1 MNPSSTEAKRWLG
14 RWWGDT
20 RADARKLG
28 AIVPLA
34 AQAQFFRIG
43 AEASLPE
50 VATSPAED
58 PAPQLP
64 KAEPTVSPPST
75 PTGKKTEL
83 EAGQPVSRRGRS
95 SSPAAAR
102 VKAQP
107 QPEDTPGAGSSTGPP
122 RGCSAPAARR
132 SSEPEPK
139 TLPAPKNAA
148 QVRMRQHKELDS
160 AGLGKLV
167 CWEWGH
173 SVGGQHSV
181 AQDPVT
187 RCPNCGLRTLLDLK
201 RFVPVAHGAVPVLRR
216 SSDKPGE
223 GQPENTEDWQGVP
236 QSQGSVPTVVL

>member
-139 TLPAPKNAA
+139 TLQARKMLRRFACANTRSWI
-148 QVRMRQHKELDS
+148 VRVWENWS
-160 AGLGKLV
+160 AGSGVILLGDNT
-167 CWEWGH
+167 
-173 SVGGQHSV
+173 Q
-181 AQDPVT
+181 
-187 RCPNCGLRTLLDLK
+187 
-201 RFVPVAHGAVPVLRR
+201 LRR
-216 SSDKPGE
+216 TRSRD
-223 GQPENTEDWQGVP
+223 
-236 QSQGSVPTVVL
+236 VPTADCEHCSI

>member
-1 MNPSSTEAKRWLG
+1 MTQGPMRENSALLSHWLPRHSSFGLG
-14 RWWGDT
+14 R
-20 RADARKLG
+20 RRRSRKWR
-28 AIVPLA
+28 PR
-34 AQAQFFRIG
+34 QPRIQLHSCQKRSQP
-43 AEASLPE
+43 SLPHRR
-50 VATSPAED
+50 
-58 PAPQLP
+58 PQ
-64 KAEPTVSPPST
+64 
-75 PTGKKTEL
+75 GKKTEL

-139 TLPAPKNAA
+139 TLPAPTSAA

-236 QSQGSVPTVVL
+236 QSLGSVPTVVL